1 MKAKIYPGIIND
13 GSVTIPPSKSLAHR
27 CIIAACL
34 ANGKSVIKNI
44 DYSNDIKTTIEGL
57 KQLGAQIDCYDNYVV
72 VNGIKDFNYQEQYV
86 VDCSESGST
95 IRFLIPIFSL
105 TNKKVAFVGSQ
116 RLLQRP
122 QSVYQDIFDKNNLIF
137 IHNADKIEINGKLSL
152 KDYYVDGS
160 ISSQFISGLLFTLP
174 LLQHDSIIHIE
185 NKFESKSYVDLTV
198 SILKQFGINIEVYDN
213 LIKINGNQTYISC
226 DMVVE
231 ADYSQLAFFAA
242 LGCINN
248 DLKCLGLS
256 HDTLQG
262 DFAIINILKQ
272 MNAQIE
278 EIDGGYLFK
287 KSDLKGVKINLE
299 DCPDLGPMLMAL
311 GSVCSGQM
319 HIYNASRLRIKESDR
334 IDDVICELNKLNVI
348 NSSTYDEVFINFS
361 DLKVIDE
368 NLTSHND
375 HRIVMALSI
384 LATILK
390 QPVVINDCMAINKSY
405 PNFFKDLAQLNIKI
419 EISE

>member
-57 KQLGAQIDCYDNYVV
+57 RQLGAQIECYDNYVV
-72 VNGIKDFNYQEQYV
+72 VNGIKDFNYQDQYV

-105 TNKKVAFVGSQ
+105 TNKKVTFVGSN

-122 QSVYQDIFDKNNLIF
+122 QSVYQDIFNENNLSF

-198 SILKQFGINIEVYDN
+198 SILKQFGINIEVFDN

-256 HDTLQG
+256 HNTLQG

-287 KSDLKGVKINLE
+287 KSDLQGVKINLE

-384 LATILK
+384 IATILK
-390 QPVVINDCMAINKSY
+390 QPVVIHDCMAINKSY